1 MEKNLRTNRIFRI
14 LAGIYLLYLSTSI
27 WRELDTSGNKII
39 GIAFI
44 ILFVAIGIVFIL
56 LSARDLMNMKKEGT
70 QDTEEMMEEKTDASI
85 DEIMEKLDDTEE
97 TDETGD
103 FVSDVTNLDDDA
115 KGEPDMDSDQKN
127 LNTDDGVEDSS
138 DSNVI
143 DNIKDHT
150 QN

>member
-27 WRELDTSGNKII
+27 WRELDTSGNKLI

-44 ILFVAIGIVFIL
+44 ILFVAIGMVFIL
-56 LSARDLMNMKKEGT
+56 LSARDLMNMK
-70 QDTEEMMEEKTDASI
+70 I
-85 DEIMEKLDDTEE
+85 DDTEE

-103 FVSDVTNLDDDA
+103 FGSDVTNLDDDA

-143 DNIKDHT
+143 DNIKDHI